1 MNLRLRIK
9 ALENLKPIKPWYTI
23 EIDGE
28 ATTAEWEL
36 INKADDNG
44 RTVYVFQS
52 VGDTMGVWLVDAK
65 EIYWS
70 DETNGKS

>member
-9 ALENLKPIKPWYTI
+9 ALESLKPVKPWFTI
-23 EIDGE
+23 EINGE
-28 ATTAEWEL
+28 ATQTESEL
-36 INKADDNG
+36 INKAHDNG

-52 VGDTMGVWLVDAK
+52 RGDTMGVWLVDAK

-70 DETNGKS
+70 DE